1 MTEDHQKLRGDD
13 FSLSNRGDQT
23 PHPQHQAGGS
33 CEILQQ
39 HNGPAIS
46 GVPGVDLGPTFNR
59 PLFGAVALS
68 TGHGGEERTNK
79 GGRELSRVVGQPN
92 LVSNRRQQDMVKRE
106 LITNG
111 GKKLVMYYKSS
122 FDFLSCISSFLYSS
136 YINLTRI
143 KLL

>member
-1 MTEDHQKLRGDD
+1 MMALPNHPSAIVASDDGDNREGDDFSYGGEMTEDHQKLGGDD

-68 TGHGGEERTNK
+68 TGHCGEERTRTNN
-79 GGRELSRVVGQPN
+79 GGELSRVVGQPN
-92 LVSNRRQQDMVKRE
+92 LVSTEEV
-106 LITNG
+106 
-111 GKKLVMYYKSS
+111 
-122 FDFLSCISSFLYSS
+122 
-136 YINLTRI
+136 
-143 KLL
+143 